1 MKPFMNEDFL
11 LTTPSARHLYHDYAE
26 QMPIYD
32 YHCHLIPQEI
42 AENIQFR
49 NIGHLMLGGDHYKWR
64 AMAAYGIDDRN
75 IRGEG
80 SDYDKFLAYATAMPY
95 MIGNPLYHWTHL
107 ELKRVFGIET
117 PLNAKSAPKI
127 WEKTNAMLAT
137 DDFRAKRL
145 IEKFNVKLVCTT
157 DDPVDS
163 LEWHDKIAEDKEFKA
178 KVLPAF
184 RPDKAMGCAKKGYR
198 TYIESLAAAAGIK
211 ITDFDSLCRALSLR
225 LDFFAE
231 HGALTADHGLD
242 TRVCF
247 AKAKCDREVDEIFK
261 RCAATDKPCPTE
273 EEEAIFK
280 TALLRFLA
288 GEYRRRGWVM
298 QIHFGVLRNV
308 NDEIFAKLGP
318 DTGFD
323 VMGSDTGV
331 ADLAKLLSSFVSDGG
346 MPRTILYS
354 INPGDN
360 EAVAALCG
368 AFQPSDDGMP
378 KCLQGSAWW
387 FCDHEPGM
395 RAQLTAFSTLSALGS
410 FPGMLTDSRS
420 FLSYT
425 RHEYFRR
432 ILCDLVGGWIESGRL
447 PDGPHADMLIRDICY
462 NNTKKYFKF

>member
-1 MKPFMNEDFL
+1 MKQFMTEDFL
-11 LTTPSARHLYHDYAE
+11 LSTETAKRLWRENAKV
-26 QMPIYD
+26 MPIID
-32 YHCHLIPQEI
+32 YHCHIDPAQI
-42 AENIQFR
+42 ARNDRATNITE
-49 NIGHLMLGGDHYKWR
+49 LWLYGDHYKWR
-64 AMAAYGIDDRN
+64 AMRSCGVPEKYITGDA
-75 IRGEG
+75 
-80 SDYDKFLAYATAMPY
+80 SDYEKFRAFASIMPRLA
-95 MIGNPLYHWTHL
+95 GNPIYHWSHL
-107 ELKRVFGIET
+107 ELRRYFGWEGVLSEETCDECWKVTSDVLARGLSVREIIEM
-117 PLNAKSAPKI
+117 S
-127 WEKTNAMLAT
+127 
-137 DDFRAKRL
+137 
-145 IEKFNVKLVCTT
+145 NVEALCTT
-157 DDPVDS
+157 DDPADS
-163 LEWHDKIAEDKEFKA
+163 LEWHEKIAADESFKV

-198 TYIESLAAAAGIK
+198 TYIESLAAAAGTK

-247 AKAKCDREVDEIFK
+247 AKAKCDRDVDDIFK

-308 NDEIFAKLGP
+308 NDRIFAKLGP

-331 ADLAKLLSSFVSDGG
+331 ADLARLLSAFVEDGG
-346 MPRTILYS
+346 LPRTILYS

-378 KCLQGSAWW
+378 RCLQGSAWW

-395 RAQLTAFSTLSALGS
+395 RAQLTAFSTLSALGV

-432 ILCDLVGGWIESGRL
+432 ILCDLVGEWIESGRL
-447 PDGPHADMLIRDICY
+447 PDTPHADKLIRDICY
-462 NNTKKYFKF
+462 NNTKNYFKF